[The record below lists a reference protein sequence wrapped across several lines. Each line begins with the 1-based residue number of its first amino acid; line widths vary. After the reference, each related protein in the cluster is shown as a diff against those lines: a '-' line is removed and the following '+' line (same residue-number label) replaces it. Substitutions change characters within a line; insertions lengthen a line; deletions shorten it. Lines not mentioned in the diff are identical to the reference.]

1 MRMWCVL
8 TYKCKDNTFP
18 KCGEV
23 RWGKADNIIGHTY
36 QGYRPYLIISNNAFN
51 QSSGYSWCIPF
62 TTKRKYKYSPVHVN
76 FVKGTIAGLYQ
87 DSTLMVENLTQ
98 IKNESFG
105 DAVHIMSAKD
115 MKDVAQALEIQMP
128 FLTLMKKI
136 YNYQKP
142 RQNTVACRW
151 QINYA
156 VV

>member
-1 MRMWCVL
+1 MVIH
-8 TYKCKDNTFP
+8 
-18 KCGEV
+18 G
-23 RWGKADNIIGHTY
+23 
-36 QGYRPYLIISNNAFN
+36 AF
-51 QSSGYSWCIPF
+51 
-62 TTKRKYKYSPVHVN
+62 HVN

-142 RQNTVACRW
+142 RQNTVACH
-151 QINYA
+151 
-156 VV
+156 